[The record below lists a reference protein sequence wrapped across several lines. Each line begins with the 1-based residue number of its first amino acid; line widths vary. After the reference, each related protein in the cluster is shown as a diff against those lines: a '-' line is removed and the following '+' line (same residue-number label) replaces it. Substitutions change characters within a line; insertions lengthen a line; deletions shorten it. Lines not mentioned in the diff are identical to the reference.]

1 MLKKLIGTV
10 KYEDTSNSL
19 NFSLLSFLS
28 AFFFLL
34 SSFSS
39 IFYIKIEAPRKV
51 KIEKKENITK
61 EAKKNIKSS
70 RV

>member
-28 AFFFLL
+28 AFCFLL